1 MQEVSVRV
9 NEFKLKNNMYNN
21 LGVQGLLQPL
31 NFHVPNLMHAN
42 VLQQRPQFIHVMLNT
57 WTLISMIAPQLGE
70 LIEDSRITVAKEA
83 RSEPVL
89 LI

>member
-42 VLQQRPQFIHVMLNT
+42 VLQQRPQFI
-57 WTLISMIAPQLGE
+57 QLGE